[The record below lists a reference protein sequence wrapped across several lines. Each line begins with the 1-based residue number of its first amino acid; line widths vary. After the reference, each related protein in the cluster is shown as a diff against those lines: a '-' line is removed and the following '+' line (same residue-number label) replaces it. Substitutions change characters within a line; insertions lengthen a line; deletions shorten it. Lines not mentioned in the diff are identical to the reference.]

1 MLNEYAVCFANQNGG
16 TLVLGVD
23 DKVKGREKAI
33 TGCSGYNVHEMKS
46 RIYEATDPKILVD
59 IEELRIEDIG
69 VTILLVH
76 IAKGIGI
83 HTTTDGTAKIRIGRE
98 CKPMTGSMR
107 HQRSV
112 ELGLIDFTAEAAKNL
127 TPHDLSKIEMER
139 LRNIIRAKKPESAL
153 LKLRDEEFLKQLGL
167 IRNNNPTIAGI
178 LLIGKEDVIE
188 KYVPSHEVTYLHM
201 KSDIKYDKRSD
212 YKNGLLSILE
222 DVYQNVELYN
232 KVTTVKIG
240 LFHFEIKDFPE
251 DTYRE
256 VILNAVLHRDYSET
270 AAIFIRHFKDRLEIS
285 NPDFSLN

>member
-1 MLNEYAVCFANQNGG
+1 LRHSKEEFLNILEQLEHKKAEELESETIDFKKWTDKSKELYKMLNEYAVCFANQNGG

-201 KSDIKYDKRSD
+201 KSDIKYDKRSIKMD
-212 YKNGLLSILE
+212 SF
-222 DVYQNVELYN
+222 
-232 KVTTVKIG
+232 
-240 LFHFEIKDFPE
+240 LFWKM
-251 DTYRE
+251 
-256 VILNAVLHRDYSET
+256 
-270 AAIFIRHFKDRLEIS
+270 FIRT
-285 NPDFSLN
+285 

>member
-1 MLNEYAVCFANQNGG
+1 MRHSKEEILNILEQLEHKKAEELESETLDFKKWTDKSKELYKMLNEYAVCFANQNGG

-23 DKVKGREKAI
+23 DRVKRREKAI

-46 RIYEATDPKILVD
+46 RIYEATDP
-59 IEELRIEDIG
+59 
-69 VTILLVH
+69 
-76 IAKGIGI
+76 
-83 HTTTDGTAKIRIGRE
+83 
-98 CKPMTGSMR
+98 
-107 HQRSV
+107 
-112 ELGLIDFTAEAAKNL
+112 
-127 TPHDLSKIEMER
+127 
-139 LRNIIRAKKPESAL
+139 
-153 LKLRDEEFLKQLGL
+153 
-167 IRNNNPTIAGI
+167 TIAGI

-188 KYVPSHEVTYLHM
+188 EYVPSHEVTYLHM